1 MGCGA
6 STPGHPPEVAATS
19 TEIKHIDKGTNW
31 SDEVC
36 DTKRLGLVIVVL
48 GASGDLAKKKSFP
61 SLHALFANKLLPNKV
76 HIFGYARS
84 DMSDEK
90 LRDRIKPM
98 LKGATAVDEFLQRV
112 TYVKGR
118 YDAPEDFSAL
128 NELIQR
134 KETDFD
140 CARQG
145 RLFYLALPPSV
156 YPSVC
161 TNLKVC
167 ADESSVRW
175 SRLIVEKPFGKD
187 LASSEELAKTLGAL
201 YPESQLYRI
210 DHYLGKEIVQNMP
223 ILRFGNMGFMAM
235 WSAEYISNIQITF
248 KENFGTE
255 GRGGY
260 FDEFGII
267 RDVIQ
272 NHLLQVLAVVA
283 MELPRSNKA
292 DDIRDQKVKVLNC
305 LDKVRASDCV
315 LGQYIAANGK
325 PGYLED
331 STVPAGSV
339 CPTFASIAFRINNE
353 RWKGVPFILKAGKA
367 LDERKCEVR
376 IQFKEA
382 SGQVFGT
389 KMARNELVLRIQPDE
404 GMWWKV
410 NVKEPGMS
418 SKMVMTELDMSYN
431 QRYEGLRMPDAY
443 ERLILDAVKG
453 DQQYFVRRDE
463 LRAAWAC
470 VDDLLHEIDAGK
482 VKLVKYPYGGRGP
495 AEADALAKAEGFVRS
510 EGYKYKASS

>member
-1 MGCGA
+1 
-6 STPGHPPEVAATS
+6 
-19 TEIKHIDKGTNW
+19 
-31 SDEVC
+31 
-36 DTKRLGLVIVVL
+36 
-48 GASGDLAKKKSFP
+48 
-61 SLHALFANKLLPNKV
+61 
-76 HIFGYARS
+76 
-84 DMSDEK
+84 MSDEK

-98 LKGATAVDEFLQRV
+98 LKGEAIDEFLQCV
-112 TYVKGR
+112 TYVRGK

-128 NELIQR
+128 NELMQR
-134 KETDFD
+134 KETEFD
-140 CARQG
+140 CARHG

-156 YPSVC
+156 YPEVC

-167 ADESSVRW
+167 ADESPVRW
-175 SRLIVEKPFGKD
+175 SRLVVEKPFGKD
-187 LASSEELAKTLGAL
+187 LASSEELANTLGAL

-248 KENFGTE
+248 KEPFGTE

-260 FDEFGII
+260 FDEFGIV

-283 MELPRSNKA
+283 MEPPRSNKA
-292 DDIRDQKVKVLNC
+292 EDIRDQKVKVLNC
-305 LDKVRASDCV
+305 IDKVRAADCV
-315 LGQYIAANGK
+315 LGQYVGANGK

-339 CPTFASIAFRINNE
+339 CPTFASIVFRINND

-382 SGQVFGT
+382 SGHMFDT

-410 NVKEPGMS
+410 NMKEPGMS
-418 SKMVMTELDMSYN
+418 SKMVITELDMTYH

-482 VKLVKYPYGGRGP
+482 VNLVKYPYGGRGP
-495 AEADALAKAEGFVRS
+495 PGADALAKAEGFVRS
-510 EGYKYKASS
+510 EGYKYKKATARQTCHI